1 MFGFGTKK
9 KPVIDTTVYD
19 ISDSDSSENSDSEDS
34 TFIPEESPKSDP
46 EIVPQKVP
54 IKSPPKKEVP
64 KKAPTKQEKGKGK
77 AESSKIP
84 VEKENSPPKKNRNTS
99 GNLSLSKHIPLM
111 DPVHYK
117 IFKEKWS
124 SRPIVPGRYYDFEAL
139 KTDKIVLQKYT
150 DAMGW
155 TKFLQIR
162 EKHYPK
168 LVRAFFCRAKV
179 YPDKAL
185 IVSKIKDIEISLT
198 PEELGTILSLPTDGN
213 CLFGDNWN
221 EKLGID
227 IEFINN
233 NVFEPNSSEINSA
246 NLQKIPKMLN
256 IITQYNILPR
266 KGSFDIVTK
275 NDLMVLYHI
284 LFGERLNLPFVLIQH
299 MIATAQNTNR
309 QSCVPYGM
317 MLTKVFQKFLVPLHD
332 EESLLIIKKFCP
344 KNVKHMKDSEDVSK
358 KRKRNDDDT
367 GKPKPE
373 KSKLPD
379 HPSDQSPVLE
389 EHGVLL
395 SNFQTQASSMIKATD
410 VLQSFTSNA
419 VKATKVSKFS
429 HLFISPPKTDFSA
442 LFKSDDV
449 SKFFHPPAFESS
461 VPMSSLHSVQSACPS
476 NFSNKPS
483 SDPKSGSKEERP
495 PKKSRLE
502 KSSDKTRDAMRK
514 LFENQV
520 YIMNHLSYYTHH
532 NQVHQTWQT
541 SALSISLN
549 LPPPTDLPVQPPIYN
564 LHVPDISSSSDAS
577 SPTAPSGTPPR
588 E

>member
-1 MFGFGTKK
+1 
-9 KPVIDTTVYD
+9 
-19 ISDSDSSENSDSEDS
+19 
-34 TFIPEESPKSDP
+34 
-46 EIVPQKVP
+46 
-54 IKSPPKKEVP
+54 
-64 KKAPTKQEKGKGK
+64 
-77 AESSKIP
+77 
-84 VEKENSPPKKNRNTS
+84 
-99 GNLSLSKHIPLM
+99 
-111 DPVHYK
+111 
-117 IFKEKWS
+117 
-124 SRPIVPGRYYDFEAL
+124 
-139 KTDKIVLQKYT
+139 
-150 DAMGW
+150 MGW

-168 LVRAFFCRAKV
+168 LVRAFFCRAEV

-185 IVSKIKDIEISLT
+185 IISKIKDIQISLT
-198 PEELGTILSLPTDGN
+198 PEDLGNILSLPIDGN
-213 CLFGDNWN
+213 CLFGENWN

-227 IEFINN
+227 MEFINN
-233 NVFEPNSSEINSA
+233 NVFEPNSSEFNSA

-299 MIATAQNTNR
+299 MIATSRNPNR

-317 MLTKVFQKFLVPLHD
+317 MLTKVFQKFLVPLED
-332 EESLLIIKKFCP
+332 EDSLFTIKKFCP

-358 KRKRNDDDT
+358 KRKRDDNDDA
-367 GKPKPE
+367 GKPKHE
-373 KSKLPD
+373 RSKLPD
-379 HPSDQSPVLE
+379 HSADQSPILE
-389 EHGVLL
+389 EHEVLL
-395 SNFQTQASSMIKATD
+395 SNFQTQASSMVQATN
-410 VLQSFTSNA
+410 VLQSFASKA

-442 LFKSDDV
+442 LFKSDDI
-449 SKFFHPPAFESS
+449 SKFFNPPAFESS

-476 NFSNKPS
+476 NFTNKPHS
-483 SDPKSGSKEERP
+483 EPQSEHTDEKP

-502 KSSDKTRDAMRK
+502 KSLEKTRDAMRK

-520 YIMNHLSYYTHH
+520 HIMSHISYFTQH
-532 NQVHQTWQT
+532 NQVHTTWQT

-549 LPPPTDLPVQPPIYN
+549 LPPPTEFPVQPPLYN
-564 LHVPDISSSSDAS
+564 LHAPDISSSSDAS
-577 SPTAPSGTPPR
+577 SPTAPSGTPPK